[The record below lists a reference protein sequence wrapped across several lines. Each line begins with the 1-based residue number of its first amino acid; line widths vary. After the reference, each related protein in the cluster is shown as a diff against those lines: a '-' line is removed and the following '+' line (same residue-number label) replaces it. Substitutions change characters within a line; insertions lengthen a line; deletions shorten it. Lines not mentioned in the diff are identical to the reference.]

1 MAIFFGVS
9 IPSEAVQLS
18 SQRGSPLR
26 ITVTVENPEEVKK
39 LETLGKD
46 FEREFKELYKN
57 LVGESH
63 KYLLR
68 ITPLH
73 TGRLRGGWTRFLDKH
88 QIDYTKQIFDTSLY
102 NAIKKSN
109 ITPEHQ
115 EYKPDHVAVER
126 GKAESS
132 LDDKFP
138 ADTDVTII
146 NNVPYLDF
154 LDVRQHF
161 TDIARFKA
169 EFLFETQLEAWLNKI
184 ERSGAVVPADEVP
197 EISA

>member
-1 MAIFFGVS
+1 MPIFFGVN
-9 IPSEAVQLS
+9 IPSGAEQLS
-18 SQRGSPLR
+18 RQRGSPLK
-26 ITVTVENPEEVKK
+26 ISVTVDNPEEVKA
-39 LETLGKD
+39 LETLEQD
-46 FEREFKELYKN
+46 FTKNFKELYKN
-57 LVGESH
+57 LVAESH
-63 KYLLR
+63 KYLIK

-73 TGRLRGGWTRFLDKH
+73 TGRLRGGWTKFLDKH

-115 EYKPDHVAVER
+115 EYQKDHAAVER
-126 GKAESS
+126 GRAESS

-146 NNVPYLDF
+146 NGVPYLDF
-154 LDVRQHF
+154 LDIRQHF

-169 EFLFETQLEAWLNKI
+169 EFLFKTQLEAWLNKI
-184 ERSGAVVPADEVP
+184 ERAGAIVPADEVP
-197 EISA
+197 EISV